1 MEPTETE
8 LEQEFEQAEDNHYRY
23 DVLDLTKPE
32 GDPERELNGLSPADF
47 VSRYEDTDTLD
58 PDEESAIWNLR
69 PMETTQVDG
78 TSMEVTRVE

>member
-8 LEQEFEQAEDNHYRY
+8 LEQEFENAESNHYRY
-23 DVLDLTKPE
+23 DVLNLTRPE
-32 GDPERELNGLSPADF
+32 GDPERELNGLSPSDF

-58 PDEESAIWNLR
+58 PDEESTIWNLR

-78 TSMEVTRVE
+78 TDMEVTRVE